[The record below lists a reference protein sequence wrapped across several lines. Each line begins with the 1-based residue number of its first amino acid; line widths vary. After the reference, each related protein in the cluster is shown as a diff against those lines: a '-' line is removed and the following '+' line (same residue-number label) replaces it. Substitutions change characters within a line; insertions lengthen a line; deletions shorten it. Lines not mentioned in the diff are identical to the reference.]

1 MNEITVKW
9 VSGMQFIGMDK
20 YGHSVVIDS
29 DNEHGGENTGFRPM
43 ELLLIALGACT
54 GMDVVNIL
62 KRMKKDVRSLVIKVQ
77 GERAEEYPKYYKHIE
92 IIYEITGIGLDRDS
106 VEKAI
111 KLSEEKYCSASA
123 NLRDK
128 KSEIKTTYK
137 IIELEH

>member
-9 VSGMQFIGMDK
+9 VDKMQFIGMDK

-92 IIYEITGIGLDRDS
+92 IIYEITGIGLDKDS